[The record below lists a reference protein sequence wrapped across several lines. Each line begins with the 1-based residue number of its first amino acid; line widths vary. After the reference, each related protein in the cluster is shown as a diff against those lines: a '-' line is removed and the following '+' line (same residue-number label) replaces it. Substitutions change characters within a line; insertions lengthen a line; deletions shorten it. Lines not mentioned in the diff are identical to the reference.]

1 MTSTHESLSSSV
13 DLIASVASPS
23 QLDTL
28 QTHRISTSLLQ
39 NHQEEAILDVEGLMD
54 NQETAQIRLDEYQ
67 GKEVENKGTQDKEV
81 AIHPE
86 GVIAQDQAAPEGL
99 IETSMLTEQEKTED
113 TQAEKSVDNTGKFQI
128 VEAESFTEVIGS
140 EIDSTDIDGND
151 IDGDNIDGDEID
163 INVSA
168 ELTEQPIPAE
178 VAPPANGFGNFGFC
192 PEILTAIESMGYS
205 EPSPI
210 QKAAIPELMLG
221 RDVLGQAQTGTG
233 KTAAFGLPL
242 LAAIDPDLRH
252 PQVLVLAPTRELAM
266 QVAESFN
273 SYAAHMPRVK
283 VLAIYGGADFRDQ
296 IHHLRRGVQIVVG
309 TPGRVMDHMR
319 QGTLDLSN
327 LRTLVLDEADEMLRM
342 GFIDDVEWVLNQ
354 LPEQR
359 QVVLF
364 SATMPTEIRRISQKY
379 LNSPAEVTIRQK
391 GDDSSR
397 IRQRYLTVHGPQKLA
412 ALERV
417 LEAEGSEGVIIFART
432 KAITLT
438 VAESLEAHGYDV
450 AVLNG
455 DVPQAQRERTIER
468 LRSGKV
474 NVLVA
479 TDVAARG
486 LDVERI
492 GLVINYDIPFDAEA
506 YVHRIGRTGR
516 AGRTG
521 DAILFLT
528 PRERRF
534 LSGLERA
541 VARPIEPMEVPSNAT
556 INQHRL
562 DRLRLRLTA
571 QLQSQ
576 LGVVSNSETE
586 LTAKS
591 SANLTS
597 KEATKDSENDLA
609 AESTKTIDKS
619 TSNSTSKT
627 PNFSVSAASM
637 PSQERVLLAE
647 ILQRVAGEQSC
658 TAEQLALAAIE
669 LTLAGKPLLLQG
681 EESWNQGRSTAVGRD
696 GDRSDGRRPREANR
710 EPGRLMMDGRGPRG
724 ERPPGPPEGH
734 MERFRVEV
742 GWRDRIKPGNI
753 VGAIANEAGLN
764 GKAIGRIQIFDT
776 HSTVDLPKGMPE
788 DVFQGLRQL
797 RIMNKPLQISRIKD

>member
-1 MTSTHESLSSSV
+1 MTSTQESLSRSL
-13 DLIASVASPS
+13 DLIASADSPNQS
-23 QLDTL
+23 DSV
-28 QTHRISTSLLQ
+28 QTHRISTDSISTNRISTNPISTNLPQ
-39 NHQEEAILDVEGLMD
+39 NHQEPTDLDSLELSEAQATIQDHLDQNGAGDTNDTHENEPNRNQPDIKAAVRVDSLNVEAANSSVDTEANLG
-54 NQETAQIRLDEYQ
+54 ETNSAE
-67 GKEVENKGTQDKEV
+67 
-81 AIHPE
+81 
-86 GVIAQDQAAPEGL
+86 L
-99 IETSMLTEQEKTED
+99 IEASSMALDSNSSPALFSSNED
-113 TQAEKSVDNTGKFQI
+113 DSVTDDSVDNELDVL
-128 VEAESFTEVIGS
+128 VEQQESLAADS
-140 EIDSTDIDGND
+140 ET
-151 IDGDNIDGDEID
+151 
-163 INVSA
+163 
-168 ELTEQPIPAE
+168 
-178 VAPPANGFGNFGFC
+178 NGFSNFGFC
-192 PEILTAIESMGYS
+192 PEILTAIGAMGYR

-242 LAAIDPDLRH
+242 LAAIDQELRH

-266 QVAESFN
+266 QVAEAFN
-273 SYAAHMPRVK
+273 SYAANMPRVR

-364 SATMPTEIRRISQKY
+364 SATMPNEIRRISQKY
-379 LNSPAEVTIRQK
+379 LSSPAEVTIRQK

-438 VAESLEAHGYDV
+438 VAESLESHGYDV

-541 VARPIEPMEVPSNAT
+541 VARPIEPMDVPSNAT

-562 DRLRLRLTA
+562 DQLRLKLTT
-571 QLQSQ
+571 QLQLQTPDSP
-576 LGVVSNSETE
+576 SHSTTE
-586 LTAKS
+586 SSKDSSKESGSKDSKFVPPLS
-591 SANLTS
+591 SAP
-597 KEATKDSENDLA
+597 SE
-609 AESTKTIDKS
+609 
-619 TSNSTSKT
+619 
-627 PNFSVSAASM
+627 
-637 PSQERVLLAE
+637 ERVLLAE
-647 ILQRVAGEQSC
+647 ILQRVASEQSC
-658 TAEQLALAAIE
+658 TAEQLALAALE
-669 LTLAGKPLLLQG
+669 LTLVGKPLLLQG
-681 EESWNQGRSTAVGRD
+681 EESWNQGRLPAVGRD
-696 GDRSDGRRPREANR
+696 ADRGDGRRPREASR
-710 EPGRLMMDGRGPRG
+710 ELGRGGEGRGSSRG
-724 ERPPGPPEGH
+724 ERPPGPPESH

-797 RIMNKPLQISRIKD
+797 RIMNKPLQISRIND